1 MIRVLKENPLYRVEL
16 DDSVPPPTSAFR
28 SSGLHRVVEV
38 KSGLLLFETWNR
50 DKSYGVFEYLTTALG
65 S

>member
-1 MIRVLKENPLYRVEL
+1 MIRVLKANPLYRVEL
-16 DDSVPPPTSAFR
+16 DDSAPPPPRALR

-38 KSGLLLFETWNR
+38 KSGQLLFETWNR
-50 DKSYGVFEYLTTALG
+50 DKSYGVFEYLTRALR